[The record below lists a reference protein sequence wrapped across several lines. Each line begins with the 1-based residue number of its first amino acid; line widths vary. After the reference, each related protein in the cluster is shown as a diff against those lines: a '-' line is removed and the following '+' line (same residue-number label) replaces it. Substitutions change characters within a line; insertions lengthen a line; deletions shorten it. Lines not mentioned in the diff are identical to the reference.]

1 LHARASTDGIPPIR
15 LLMTNRRSTERQR
28 LRRRV
33 GDLSTPYTL
42 VSRAP
47 DGRVQIE
54 GFSGAPEY
62 RRRLLALR
70 SGERSVSLEELI
82 NLLDV

>member
-1 LHARASTDGIPPIR
+1 
-15 LLMTNRRSTERQR
+15 MTNRRSTERQR
-28 LRRRV
+28 LRRPV
-33 GDLSTPYTL
+33 GALATPYTL

-47 DGRVQIE
+47 NGRLRTE
-54 GFSGAPEY
+54 GFSAAPEY
-62 RRRLLALR
+62 HRRLLALR

>member
-1 LHARASTDGIPPIR
+1 MTIR
-15 LLMTNRRSTERQR
+15 RPTERQR
-28 LRRRV
+28 SRRPI
-33 GDLSTPYTL
+33 GALATPYTL

-47 DGRVQIE
+47 NGRLRIE

-82 NLLDV
+82 NFLDV